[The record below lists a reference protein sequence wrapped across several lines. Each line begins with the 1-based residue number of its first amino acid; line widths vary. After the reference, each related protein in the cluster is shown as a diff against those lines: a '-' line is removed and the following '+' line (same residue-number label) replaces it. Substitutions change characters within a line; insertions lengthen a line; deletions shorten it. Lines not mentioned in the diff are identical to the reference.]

1 VQLES
6 GVFDSAATCRDAG
19 RPYDGTNDRWVM
31 DGFIYSDNVEVVYCQ
46 TLDLDFAYSDHNPV
60 VLTFRLS

>member
-1 VQLES
+1 MQ
-6 GVFDSAATCRDAG
+6 

-60 VLTFRLS
+60 VLTFSLK